1 MRKSASKQQTQVQMI
16 QETVTSSNVTLM
28 VT

>member
-1 MRKSASKQQTQVQMI
+1 MI